1 MDNEMK
7 AKRLEEMADKFYA
20 LLPSCFWAEQKE
32 VTAQRI
38 ALLRECAAMLRE
50 RDGVRWEDT
59 EGGESCLAVY
69 GGYLLRVDRAS
80 DPTYWTVYDGDVLFV
95 KRWRAADVDAAK
107 AAAVAWVDRQ
117 EGK

>member
-1 MDNEMK
+1 MTNEEK
-7 AKRLEEMADKFYA
+7 ADRIEAIADGM
-20 LLPSCFWAEQKE
+20 LLPSDA
-32 VTAQRI
+32 
-38 ALLRECAAMLRE
+38 ALLREVAAMLRE

-107 AAAVAWVDRQ
+107 AAAIAWVDAQ